1 MLSAMLILNNGIGT
15 IAAQVRDTFETVI
28 VATNVAYQVSN
39 VELVNVYKNILQYLL
54 FTIDEFAE
62 LMNCRPRILS
72 RK

>member
-1 MLSAMLILNNGIGT
+1 MLILNNGIGT

-39 VELVNVYKNILQYLL
+39 VELVNVYKNILQCLL